1 MAPGSRSKRVRAS
14 DESQVPPSGAE
25 TRSTKRAQTAE
36 RNGDPVQDPTDAR
49 DDISDNLHLDLLI
62 RTGHRDLLIMT
73 GNLQMKTVELMVL
86 TLKASNSFES
96 YKYGISLPDLHEC
109 RPFQ

>member
-14 DESQVPPSGAE
+14 DESQVPPSRAE

-49 DDISDNLHLDLLI
+49 DDIPDNSTTPGLADQDRTPRLADHEREPADEDSGADGLD
-62 RTGHRDLLIMT
+62 TEG
-73 GNLQMKTVELMVL
+73 K
-86 TLKASNSFES
+86 
-96 YKYGISLPDLHEC
+96 
-109 RPFQ
+109 

>member
-14 DESQVPPSGAE
+14 DESQVPPTGAE

-49 DDISDNLHLDLLI
+49 DDIPDNSTTPGLAYHEREPADEDSGADVLD
-62 RTGHRDLLIMT
+62 TEG
-73 GNLQMKTVELMVL
+73 K
-86 TLKASNSFES
+86 
-96 YKYGISLPDLHEC
+96 
-109 RPFQ
+109 

>member
-36 RNGDPVQDPTDAR
+36 RNGDPVQDPTDA
-49 DDISDNLHLDLLI
+49 L
-62 RTGHRDLLIMT
+62 MT
-73 GNLQMKTVELMVL
+73 
-86 TLKASNSFES
+86 F
-96 YKYGISLPDLHEC
+96 
-109 RPFQ
+109 